1 MPRNTDMDNV
11 DALFTKEMIEEIDA
25 STEAVE
31 YDELGN
37 PITQGTGGVFAGT
50 EEDDL
55 IAMDDISLDDL
66 FDASIEDMD
75 FDDVV
80 SGNADANSPYGG
92 VDVGDVSGTGDAAD
106 IIGSSPSVME
116 SGIEDGMATPDDPG
130 DMAPP
135 ILGKKDKR
143 TARSQ
148 AHAKKKAE
156 QEAKRASA
164 TPIRES
170 GLGSADIME
179 SSVGEADDS
188 TAGAG
193 GTAGGFG
200 ATTGTLASASMMTDD
215 SGANVATEKIIET
228 VLPARDA
235 TPKGKIKKTKAPRP
249 AINIEVESSVVLSPP
264 DDEDG
269 GRGVPSPASAGG
281 YADLPDDDSIE
292 TASESYDEE
301 EYEQVDLPD
310 WADSIR
316 RKVNANVAHAF
327 LLNGN
332 VRDYMV
338 RNITIKD
345 GIVAVLD
352 GECENFDIIAE
363 YDQAH
368 GLSFYGEDIPTREG
382 GDRSL
387 ADAYREV
394 FIKEMQ
400 AAQARMSIPVTEDIP
415 NRDPVTLFT
424 IISDMFERPSETR
437 EAKILLFIDYSDLLV
452 PDASSAQMKPDER
465 KLAITLADIGRSQ
478 LADDAGNVMIFITD
492 DMTQLSTRIRSAES
506 RIEQVKIPIPDREER
521 ADFIDNVLDVPEN
534 VLSDGTQVF
543 EHEESIS
550 KEAFAINSAG
560 LSRIQIEDIM
570 LRALSED
577 TPLTMQL
584 MKERKQEIIREDY
597 DDVLEIIDPKSGFER
612 VGGMEQMKAFFQE
625 EIIEPVHAGEREAVP
640 MGTLLM
646 APPGTGKSITH
657 SSKIYKKN
665 GPVPAHTIAV
675 GDSIYARDGE
685 LHTVLGV
692 FPQGKLPVYE
702 VVLSD
707 GRRVTCSEDHIW
719 TVFYKTHGKY
729 KEKNLTV
736 REMLDKGVLE
746 ITPADVRT
754 CRNGHARFHVPQCLP
769 VQYPEREYSV
779 PPYVMGAFLGD
790 GSGTSSCFEMTCA
803 LEDEDLIHQVA
814 LELGCCYKQD
824 RHDPS
829 SIHWNFIP
837 CDKNTEKLPCDQPSS
852 VFGRKIQTKELFA
865 EYPEVCDYAQNK
877 KIPEEYKYGS
887 VEQRYALLQGLMD
900 TDGSIN
906 QGTDQKRYNVRF
918 SSVSEQLIKDVVEI
932 ANSLGIS
939 CSIRK
944 SLRRGMLIAGTVER
958 YGKEYFHQH
967 DLYNVHFNL
976 SNEDKHK
983 LFRMKRKHDTAMQA
997 AAHHKTRHYEHISIC
1012 EINKLDREE
1021 EMVCFLVDSP
1031 DHTFLVEDYVVT
1043 HNTMFSKAVAKEAGM
1058 NFVALNLNRIM
1069 EKWVGSTE
1077 RNLDRALDC
1086 ALAMAPTI
1094 IFIDEIDEALP
1105 NRADPNASSVNKRI
1119 NQRLL
1124 TFFSDTS
1131 HRGEVIILA
1140 ATNYPEKID
1149 PAFKRAGRFDMRVP
1163 MFAPNEFDRMRIMR
1177 AIAYG
1182 RGYEFSWFEDPDKLM
1197 DNPFRRLSTWIREGN
1212 GVDTNNKDTFFGD
1225 MEVYS
1230 YTVSK
1235 SNGEEERYDVY
1246 LPVRLIRI
1254 IDKERITLQQFYE
1267 AARML
1272 FTDIPV
1278 RTADAAS
1285 GLIET
1290 DEVFEQQIFQYLQTR
1305 EDVLG
1310 NDPKNIEKVHKRLW
1324 RWEKIYST
1332 FVDQTFRMT
1341 GAELDVVMNKAI
1353 NLFKKWKRKV
1363 GDKQVE
1369 ALIERGILKHD
1380 KDIPW
1385 TPFLYDACKKTV
1397 NAVAGIKQM
1406 EDMAL
1411 LNTSDTDF
1419 IPDALYIKTDDGRLV
1434 SYKDRHEELSL
1445 AQTKATL

>member
-37 PITQGTGGVFAGT
+37 PIAQGTGGVFAGSD
-50 EEDDL
+50 EDDL
-55 IAMDDISLDDL
+55 IAMDDISLDEL
-66 FDASIEDMD
+66 LDASIEDMS
-75 FDDVV
+75 FDDVAG
-80 SGNADANSPYGG
+80 GNVDANSFYGG
-92 VDVGDVSGTGDAAD
+92 VDVGDVSGAGDAAG

-130 DMAPP
+130 DMVPP

-156 QEAKRASA
+156 QEAKRATAA
-164 TPIRES
+164 TVRES

-179 SSVGEADDS
+179 SSVGEADNGTS
-188 TAGAG
+188 ATSGASG
-193 GTAGGFG
+193 AIG
-200 ATTGTLASASMMTDD
+200 ATARTLAGDG
-215 SGANVATEKIIET
+215 GADVATEKIVET

-235 TPKGKIKKTKAPRP
+235 TPKGKLKKSKTPRP
-249 AINIEVESSVVLSPP
+249 AINIEVESSVVLSPL
-264 DDEDG
+264 DEENGDSKG
-269 GRGVPSPASAGG
+269 MLGAVSAGG
-281 YADLPDDDSIE
+281 YADLPDDDAIE

-400 AAQARMSIPVTEDIP
+400 ASQARMSIPVTEDIP

-597 DDVLEIIDPKSGFER
+597 DDVLEIIDPKNGFDH

-665 GPVPAHTIAV
+665 GPVPAHAITV

-707 GRRVTCSEDHIW
+707 GRRVACSEDHIW

-729 KEKNLTV
+729 REKNLTV

-769 VQYPEREYSV
+769 VQYPKREYSV

-790 GSGTSSCFEMTCA
+790 GSGTSS
-803 LEDEDLIHQVA
+803 
-814 LELGCCYKQD
+814 
-824 RHDPS
+824 
-829 SIHWNFIP
+829 
-837 CDKNTEKLPCDQPSS
+837 
-852 VFGRKIQTKELFA
+852 
-865 EYPEVCDYAQNK
+865 
-877 KIPEEYKYGS
+877 
-887 VEQRYALLQGLMD
+887 
-900 TDGSIN
+900 
-906 QGTDQKRYNVRF
+906 
-918 SSVSEQLIKDVVEI
+918 
-932 ANSLGIS
+932 
-939 CSIRK
+939 
-944 SLRRGMLIAGTVER
+944 
-958 YGKEYFHQH
+958 
-967 DLYNVHFNL
+967 
-976 SNEDKHK
+976 
-983 LFRMKRKHDTAMQA
+983 
-997 AAHHKTRHYEHISIC
+997 
-1012 EINKLDREE
+1012 
-1021 EMVCFLVDSP
+1021 
-1031 DHTFLVEDYVVT
+1031 
-1043 HNTMFSKAVAKEAGM
+1043 
-1058 NFVALNLNRIM
+1058 
-1069 EKWVGSTE
+1069 
-1077 RNLDRALDC
+1077 
-1086 ALAMAPTI
+1086 
-1094 IFIDEIDEALP
+1094 
-1105 NRADPNASSVNKRI
+1105 
-1119 NQRLL
+1119 
-1124 TFFSDTS
+1124 
-1131 HRGEVIILA
+1131 
-1140 ATNYPEKID
+1140 
-1149 PAFKRAGRFDMRVP
+1149 
-1163 MFAPNEFDRMRIMR
+1163 
-1177 AIAYG
+1177 
-1182 RGYEFSWFEDPDKLM
+1182 
-1197 DNPFRRLSTWIREGN
+1197 
-1212 GVDTNNKDTFFGD
+1212 
-1225 MEVYS
+1225 
-1230 YTVSK
+1230 
-1235 SNGEEERYDVY
+1235 
-1246 LPVRLIRI
+1246 
-1254 IDKERITLQQFYE
+1254 
-1267 AARML
+1267 
-1272 FTDIPV
+1272 
-1278 RTADAAS
+1278 
-1285 GLIET
+1285 
-1290 DEVFEQQIFQYLQTR
+1290 
-1305 EDVLG
+1305 
-1310 NDPKNIEKVHKRLW
+1310 
-1324 RWEKIYST
+1324 
-1332 FVDQTFRMT
+1332 
-1341 GAELDVVMNKAI
+1341 
-1353 NLFKKWKRKV
+1353 
-1363 GDKQVE
+1363 
-1369 ALIERGILKHD
+1369 
-1380 KDIPW
+1380 
-1385 TPFLYDACKKTV
+1385 
-1397 NAVAGIKQM
+1397 
-1406 EDMAL
+1406 
-1411 LNTSDTDF
+1411 
-1419 IPDALYIKTDDGRLV
+1419 
-1434 SYKDRHEELSL
+1434 
-1445 AQTKATL
+1445 